1 MTPHLRSAPKPAALA
16 RRKFL
21 NHFRRGF
28 YDQKYLDWERNYKW
42 DAHLAWRRKLAKT
55 RFRERLE
62 EGEFV
67 SIALDVIRIESRT
80 NLLFSFEKM
89 ALRDAVAGYSS
100 SRKFAVGLY
109 DFLHGAGPVAQRFE
123 TWVKLL
129 ATLPRRQ
136 TRVLTW
142 PAATVFG
149 FFAQPKIHFFLK
161 PKVTREAARR
171 YGIDLDY
178 RSRPDWE
185 GYQRVLAFA
194 RRVSDDLSDLK
205 PRDMIDVQSF
215 LWVQGSDEYPD

>member
-1 MTPHLRSAPKPAALA
+1 M
-16 RRKFL
+16 
-21 NHFRRGF
+21 
-28 YDQKYLDWERNYKW
+28 
-42 DAHLAWRRKLAKT
+42 AKA

-149 FFAQPKIHFFLK
+149 FFAQPKIHFFL
-161 PKVTREAARR
+161 
-171 YGIDLDY
+171 
-178 RSRPDWE
+178 
-185 GYQRVLAFA
+185 
-194 RRVSDDLSDLK
+194 
-205 PRDMIDVQSF
+205 
-215 LWVQGSDEYPD
+215 